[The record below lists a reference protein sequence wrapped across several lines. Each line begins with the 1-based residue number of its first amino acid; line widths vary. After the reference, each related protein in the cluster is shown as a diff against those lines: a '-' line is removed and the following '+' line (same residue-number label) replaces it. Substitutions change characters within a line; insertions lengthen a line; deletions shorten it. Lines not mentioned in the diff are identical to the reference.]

1 MIFQPEE
8 SWMKIRISDL
18 RGIGSERAEQ
28 FRRLGIEVIQDLLL
42 HRPRRYEDRRHLKTI
57 KEITFGEQVTTRGV
71 VRAAGVKTWAR
82 RTKSVFE
89 LIIEDGTGRL
99 YCRWWNMP
107 FVQKF
112 FQVGDELLVFGK
124 TLGKRPL
131 TIDHPETEILDVPN
145 ERFIHLDRIV
155 PIYPSTEGLSQ
166 RTLRAMVWLALERFS
181 KEIDALLDPCP
192 DPGFPGLGDA
202 LKCIHFPHLP
212 GEVASA
218 RKKLALI
225 ECFHLQKELLQR
237 RRNLTRFAQAEP
249 CTGTN
254 ELVRKFLP
262 LLPFALTPS
271 QTKVLKEIRADLCL
285 GTPMRRL
292 LQGDVGSGKTLVAAC
307 SALMVMESG
316 MNVALMAPTQ
326 ILAEQHFR
334 TLQTWFS
341 PLGIIVLLVT
351 GERTLEESQVKRAA
365 GTESAIFVGTHAL
378 LEGKVQME
386 RLGLVVID
394 EQHKFGVTQREKL
407 VRKGKYPHL
416 LVMTATP
423 IPRTLGLTV
432 YGDLDISVIDLRPE
446 GRAEIQTFLR
456 KPEKLP
462 QIWEFIRSQLVS
474 GRQAYVVYSRVE
486 EDQEEADLKG
496 VKREGEKLRVNLAP
510 FEVAVLHGTLPAEE
524 KEQIMEK
531 FRLGKIHVLV
541 ASSVIE
547 VGIDVPNATV
557 MVIENAERF
566 GMAQLH
572 QLRGRVG
579 RGEHKSFCIL
589 VGDPKTEEAAARLK
603 VVEKTRDGFKIAEED
618 LKLRGAGNLL
628 GQEQSGSSPLIYADL
643 DGDFD
648 LLVKARELAAKIIS

>member
-1 MIFQPEE
+1 
-8 SWMKIRISDL
+8 MKIRISDL